1 MAPVKIKVVGSLNEA
16 VKSREVRG
24 VRFDNS
30 SYWRRYYIE
39 KYKNCNTGRE
49 KSYAEF
55 VSKLVKGKNALDLAT
70 GYGFLPV
77 ELKRFNFDVI
87 CLDEFD
93 RMIEMAKEY
102 FKENEVNM
110 EIVKADVVDTPFKN
124 SEFDLVTA
132 MSILEHLSKEEISRD
147 LIPEI
152 KRVLKNNGWILIHVP
167 VKSLVT
173 RFKKW
178 YRNKILKDL
187 PDWAIDDDGDV
198 THKIWFSFEEYSNLL
213 VKANLKIEYVGFN
226 FIRSNEKII
235 WMKVLNWI
243 FGKIDGGFYQNNNK
257 RTFEEKFFAN
267 FCTSAVYI
275 CRKI

>member
-39 KYKNCNTGRE
+39 KYKNRNTGRE